1 MHLEHEI
8 RRMAE
13 SISGLPRHDSDSLT
27 FADLREAIDA
37 IPHEDAVEWLGMCEI
52 LAAEEKQKGVLCPSC
67 GGRGG
72 SEGAAHEVSGESRTL
87 VTA

>member
-13 SISGLPRHDSDSLT
+13 SISGLPRHDSDGLT

-37 IPHEDAVEWLGMCEI
+37 IPPEDAVEWLGMCEI
-52 LAAEEKQKGVLCPSC
+52 RAAE
-67 GGRGG
+67 
-72 SEGAAHEVSGESRTL
+72 
-87 VTA
+87 